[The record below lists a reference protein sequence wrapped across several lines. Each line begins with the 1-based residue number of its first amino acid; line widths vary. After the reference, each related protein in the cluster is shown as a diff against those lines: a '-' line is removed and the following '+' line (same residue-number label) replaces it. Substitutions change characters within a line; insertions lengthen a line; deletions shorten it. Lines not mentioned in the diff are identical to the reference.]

1 MPAPG
6 GQIHSPKARATLRCE
21 KWALSQ
27 KLGSPALVLLS
38 LWAEHLE
45 AASPSSQAS
54 PPKLQ
59 SPRQQQPTRE

>member
-27 KLGSPALVLLS
+27 KLGSPALVLVS

-45 AASPSSQAS
+45 AAS